1 MPQSLMPYQEAGAAY
16 VASRDRCGLHDEMG
30 VGKTCQIVRASDM
43 MMARRGIIIS
53 PGIVRSH
60 WVNEFN
66 KFSYLKPRVCK
77 GMDIHDFLAWQRGRF
92 NILVTS
98 YEMATK
104 WAERIVESRED
115 LDYVALDEGQYLK
128 NTGSQR
134 SKAILGEEYDGIG
147 GIIERAAHVWD
158 VTGTRIP
165 NDPVDVYTFL
175 KMCRALGTMTQ
186 NQFIKYFFKPMRSS
200 FGVRTEILPERLAE
214 LQALIDNNRIRR
226 LEKDVEPQRP
236 PVFLTDT
243 TVDGDTKAIIDL
255 FKDHPGL
262 AHNIETAL
270 EQGGLSFI
278 DAQSIMELRRLIGE
292 AKAVPYAHMLYEE
305 FMCGAKKR
313 VVFGYHVSCLETVRD
328 FLWSKKIN
336 CVLVNG
342 SVSDKQREANK
353 LAFINE
359 PTCMAYLVN
368 MRVGGAGLDGLQ
380 HASCDVDLLEV
391 DWSPGNNAQAIKRVA
406 RKGQTQTVRGRFIT
420 LARSFDETVNRIVAR
435 KTANIANVEG
445 HAMMAAPLDAIAQ
458 FM

>member
-1 MPQSLMPYQEAGAAY
+1 MPQALLPYQEAGAAY
-16 VASRDRCGLHDEMG
+16 IGARARCGLHDEPG
-30 VGKTCQIVRASDM
+30 VGKTCQVVRATDL
-43 MMARRGIIIS
+43 MMARRGIVFC

-60 WVNEFN
+60 WLSEFN
-66 KFSYLKPRVCK
+66 KFSIMRPRVIK
-77 GMDIHDFLAWQRGRF
+77 GMDINDYMAWERGRF

-98 YEMATK
+98 YEMGTK
-104 WAERIVESRED
+104 WAPRIIESREN
-115 LDYVALDEGQYLK
+115 LDFVALDEAQNVK
-128 NTGSQR
+128 NTKSNR
-134 SKAILGEEYDGIG
+134 TKAMLGPEYDGIG
-147 GIIERAAHVWD
+147 GVIERAAHVWD
-158 VTGTRIP
+158 VTGSRVP
-165 NDPVDVYTFL
+165 NDPIDVFTFL
-175 KMCRALGTMTQ
+175 KMCGAIGDWTQ
-186 NQFIKYFFKPMRSS
+186 NQFIRYFFKPMKSQ
-200 FGVRTEILPERLAE
+200 FGMRTTIIPERLPE
-214 LQALIDNNRIRR
+214 LQALMANNRICR
-226 LEKDVEPQRP
+226 LEKDVEPERP

-243 TVDGDTKAIIDL
+243 TVDGDTQAIIEL
-255 FKDHPGL
+255 FKNHPGL
-262 AHNIETAL
+262 AHNIEVAL

-292 AKAVPYAHMLYEE
+292 AKAVPYSHMLYEE
-305 FMCGAKKR
+305 FMAGAKKR
-313 VVFGYHVSCLETVRD
+313 VVFAYHIACLETVRD

-342 SVSDKQREANK
+342 SVSDRQREANK

-406 RKGQTQTVRGRFIT
+406 RKGQTQSVRGRFIT

-435 KTANIANVEG
+435 KTANIAHVEG

>member
-1 MPQSLMPYQEAGAAY
+1 VPQALLPYQEHGAAY
-16 VASRDRCGLHDEMG
+16 VASRERCGLHDEMG
-30 VGKTCQIVRASDM
+30 VGKTCQIIRASDM
-43 MMARRGIIIS
+43 MMARRGIVIC

-60 WVNEFN
+60 WLNEFN
-66 KFSYLKPRVCK
+66 KFSYLRPRVCK

-104 WAERIVESRED
+104 WAPAVIESRED
-115 LDYVALDEGQYLK
+115 LDYVVLDEGQMVK
-128 NTGSQR
+128 NVSSNR
-134 SKAILGEEYDGIG
+134 SKAILGKEYDGIG
-147 GIIERAAHVWD
+147 GIIERAGHVWD

-165 NDPVDVYTFL
+165 NDPLDVYTFL
-175 KMCRALGTMTQ
+175 KMCRAIDGMTA
-186 NQFIKYFFKPMRSS
+186 NQFTRHFFKPMKST
-200 FGVRTEILPERLAE
+200 FGMRTSIIPERLLE

-226 LEKDVEPQRP
+226 LEKDVEPERP
-236 PVFLTDT
+236 PVFLTET

-262 AHNIETAL
+262 ATNIEVAL
-270 EQGGLSFI
+270 EAGGLSFI

-292 AKAVPYAHMLYEE
+292 AKAIPYSHMLYEE
-305 FMCGAKKR
+305 FMGGAKKR
-313 VVFGYHVSCLETVRD
+313 VTFGWHVKCLEVVRD
-328 FLWSKKIN
+328 FLWSKGIG
-336 CVLVNG
+336 CVLING
-342 SVSDKQREANK
+342 TVTDKQREANK
-353 LAFINE
+353 NAFIND
-359 PTCMAYLVN
+359 PACMSYLVN
-368 MRVGGAGLDGLQ
+368 MKVGGAGLDGLQ
-380 HASCDVDLLEV
+380 HAACDVDLLEI

-406 RKGQTQTVRGRFIT
+406 RKGQTRIVRGRFIT